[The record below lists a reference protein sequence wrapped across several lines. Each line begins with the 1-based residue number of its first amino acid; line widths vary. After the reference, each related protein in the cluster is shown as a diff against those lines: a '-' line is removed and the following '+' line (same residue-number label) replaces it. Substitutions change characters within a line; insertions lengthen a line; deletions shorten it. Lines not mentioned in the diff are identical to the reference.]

1 MQVDEKTALPL
12 WAIATTATVNLLL
25 ALIPL
30 GSTTAFNAFTGLTV
44 AGFYSSF
51 IISASVML
59 HKRITTPASD
69 ILWGPFR
76 LGAAGVPITIIAIAY
91 SIVGMLFSFWPPTAH
106 VSAKTWNWSFVVYWA
121 TIAVALVWWRIRARH
136 YYTGPK
142 IELSALQLAKLSSG
156 V

>member
-1 MQVDEKTALPL
+1 MDSKTALPL
-12 WAIATTATVNLLL
+12 WSIAVTATVNLLL
-25 ALIPL
+25 ALVPL

-59 HKRITTPASD
+59 YKRLTTPRSD

-76 LGAAGVPITIIAIAY
+76 LGIAGVPITVIAIAY
-91 SIVGMLFSFWPPTAH
+91 SVIGMFFSFWPPTAS
-106 VSAKTWNWSFVVYWA
+106 VTAATWNWSLVVYWG
-121 TIAVALVWWRIRARH
+121 TMLMALLWWRIRARH

-142 IELSALQLAKLSSG
+142 IELDSLHLSKP
-156 V
+156 